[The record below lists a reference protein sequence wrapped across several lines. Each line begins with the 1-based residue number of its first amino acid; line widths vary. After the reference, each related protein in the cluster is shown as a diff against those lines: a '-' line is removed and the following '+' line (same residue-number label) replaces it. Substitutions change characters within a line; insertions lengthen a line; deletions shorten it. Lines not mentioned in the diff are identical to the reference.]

1 MKSLPLTDPGTPDT
15 RSSGR
20 YLLFVMRAQGWVLVV
35 AILSGIVWMVAQAL
49 MPAIIGQAIDDGV
62 SNGDTSQLV
71 FWSGMLLLAGVIQAA
86 AGIIRHRYS
95 VTMWLDAA
103 YRTVQ
108 LVSRKAAE
116 LGATLPKRV
125 ATGEVVSVGANDIA
139 HVGNSVDVL
148 GRAAG
153 SVVAFLVVAA
163 ILLEASTTLG
173 LVVLIGLPVL
183 LIAIGPLLKPL
194 QTRNLEARELQGEL
208 NKLASDIVAGL
219 RVLRG
224 IGGEDVFHRRY
235 VRESQRVREAGV
247 RVARLQSILDA
258 LQILL
263 PGIFVVLVVW
273 LGARFAMQ
281 GEISPG
287 ELVAFYGYAVFLV
300 MPLRTATEFVNK
312 MIRARV
318 GASRVVAVLN
328 LQREIDEPAHP
339 TPEPVGNTLVDVES
353 GFVAE
358 EGRLTALVSDDP
370 SETARIAER
379 LGRFAPGRATLGG
392 VPLEDLSTD
401 VIRRRILVSDT
412 ASTLFSGTLRSELTI
427 GDHDGDGIDDE
438 GRDDEPAMARAID
451 AASAEDVLV
460 ALPDGLRSR
469 VEERGRTFSG
479 GQRQRMVLARAL
491 LADPDV
497 LILVEPTS
505 AVDAHTEA
513 RIAERLHDVRA
524 GRTTVVVTA
533 SPLVLDR
540 ADQVAFVA
548 DGEVAAVGTHRELL
562 AAVPA
567 YRRTVTRGEEGE

>member
-20 YLLFVMRAQGWVLVV
+20 YLLFVMRAQGWVLVI

-183 LIAIGPLLKPL
+183 LIAIGPLLRPL
-194 QTRNLEARELQGEL
+194 QQRNMEARELQGEL

-235 VRESQRVREAGV
+235 VRESQRVRDAGV

-318 GASRVVAVLN
+318 GASRVVAVLK
-328 LQREIDEPAHP
+328 LEREIDEPAH
-339 TPEPVGNTLVDVES
+339 TVPEPAGNTLVDSES

-358 EGRLTALVSDDP
+358 EGLLSALVSDDP
-370 SETARIAER
+370 AETARIADR
-379 LGRFAPGRATLGG
+379 LGRFAPGRVTLGG
-392 VPLEDLSTD
+392 VPLDELSTD

-412 ASTLFSGTLRSELTI
+412 ASTLFSGTLEAELAI
-427 GDHDGDGIDDE
+427 GD
-438 GRDDEPAMARAID
+438 RVDEPAMAQAID
-451 AASAEDVLV
+451 AASADDVLV

-491 LADPDV
+491 LADPEV

-540 ADQVAFVA
+540 ADLVAFVA

-567 YRRTVTRGEEGE
+567 YRRTVTRGEEDES

>member
-1 MKSLPLTDPGTPDT
+1 MKPLPLADPGTPDT
-15 RSSGR
+15 RSPGR
-20 YLLFVMRAQGWVLVV
+20 YLLFVMRAQGWVLVI

-49 MPAIIGQAIDDGV
+49 MPAIIGKAIDDGV
-62 SNGDTSQLV
+62 SNGDTSQLI
-71 FWSGMLLLAGVIQAA
+71 FWSGMLLVAGVTQAV

-183 LIAIGPLLKPL
+183 LVAIGPLLKPL
-194 QTRNLEARELQGEL
+194 QDRNLEARELQGEL

-235 VRESQRVREAGV
+235 VRESQRVRDAGV

-318 GASRVVAVLN
+318 AASRVVAMLN
-328 LQREIDEPAHP
+328 LKRDLHEPAHP
-339 TPEPVGNTLVDVES
+339 APEPAGNTLVDIEC

-358 EGRLTALVSDDP
+358 EGVLTALVSDDP
-370 SETARIAER
+370 VETARIADR
-379 LGRFAPGRATLGG
+379 LGRFAPGRVTLGG
-392 VPLEDLSTD
+392 VPLEELPTD

-412 ASTLFSGTLRSELTI
+412 ASTLFSGTLRAELTA
-427 GDHDGDGIDDE
+427 GH
-438 GRDDEPAMARAID
+438 RDSDRVDEPVLAQAID
-451 AASAEDVLV
+451 AASADDVLV

-469 VEERGRTFSG
+469 VDERGRTFSG

-491 LADPDV
+491 VADPDV
-497 LILVEPTS
+497 LVLVEPTS

-548 DGEVAAVGTHRELL
+548 DGEVAAVGTHREML

-567 YRRTVTRGEEGE
+567 YRRTVTRGEEGD